1 MRRFI
6 VGLLATIGALTVF
19 AIAAG
24 LYVASSGSLAS
35 RSLPETMVLSVDLR
49 DLPSET
55 PAVDLLGGLWRPSR
69 DMATTLQQLWRAA
82 DDPRVVGLYVE
93 IGDDQA
99 GLARVQELRR
109 AIARFRA
116 KGKFAVGFAESF
128 APMGDHFADYYL
140 AASLNEIWLQPS
152 GNFGVMGLAVETP
165 FVKDGLNR
173 LGVRIEGGKRHEYKS
188 APETFTEQGF
198 TGPARENLQQLLD
211 SLYGQFIDDAAAD
224 RKIEPSRLRR
234 LVDSA
239 PLAAPKAKD
248 EGLVDKLGYRADA
261 IEAVR
266 QRAGAARELV
276 SLDEYGGE
284 TPRRRSSDPALALVR
299 VSGTIISGS
308 DDNSSPFSEETTAHA
323 DDVVDALDQATQAK
337 EVKAIVLR
345 IDSPGGTY
353 PAADAIA
360 DAVARARRAG
370 KPVIV
375 SMGDVAASGGYLAA
389 VRADAIVAQ
398 AATITG
404 SIGVFGMWPVAADL
418 LKSLGISVER
428 DRKSTRLNSSHVSE
442 SRMPSSA

>member
-276 SLDEYGGE
+276 SLDEYG
-284 TPRRRSSDPALALVR
+284 
-299 VSGTIISGS
+299 
-308 DDNSSPFSEETTAHA
+308 
-323 DDVVDALDQATQAK
+323 
-337 EVKAIVLR
+337 
-345 IDSPGGTY
+345 
-353 PAADAIA
+353 
-360 DAVARARRAG
+360 
-370 KPVIV
+370 
-375 SMGDVAASGGYLAA
+375 
-389 VRADAIVAQ
+389 
-398 AATITG
+398 
-404 SIGVFGMWPVAADL
+404 
-418 LKSLGISVER
+418 